1 MLRNIQIKTLSWTAG
16 LAIAYVIRVS
26 AALVEVVAI
35 ANLLTNLS
43 SNGGVTLVW
52 FAVLGGCYAVRYS
65 VPVVLC
71 YLHRVGGASFDA
83 ILVNKL
89 VETMFIL
96 PPLNVMNPNVRSEF
110 ERLMTAPGKAWMNV
124 LFY

>member
-1 MLRNIQIKTLSWTAG
+1 MKNTALWATV
-16 LAIAYVIRVS
+16 LAITYGVRVL

-65 VPVVLC
+65 VPVV
-71 YLHRVGGASFDA
+71 
-83 ILVNKL
+83 
-89 VETMFIL
+89 
-96 PPLNVMNPNVRSEF
+96 
-110 ERLMTAPGKAWMNV
+110 
-124 LFY
+124 